1 MQITLHL
8 SKPDGTTVGDVAVS
22 DFNSFTRIPPDL
34 AVQVINL
41 AEGWTPDMLLSG
53 ELYAM
58 VAITPSGQPEY
69 VVGRPIRPEQS
80 EVLSSKGN
88 LECDSYVL
96 KADGSIE
103 R

>member
-8 SKPDGTTVGDVAVS
+8 SKPDGTTVGDVAVP
-22 DFNSFTRIPPDL
+22 DFNVFVRIPPDL
-34 AVQVINL
+34 AVQVVNL
-41 AEGWTPDMLLSG
+41 AEGWTPDMLANG
-53 ELYAM
+53 ELYAL
-58 VAITPSGQPEY
+58 VAILPSTQPVY
-69 VVGRPIRPEQS
+69 VVGRPILPEQS
-80 EVLSSKGN
+80 MLSHKGN